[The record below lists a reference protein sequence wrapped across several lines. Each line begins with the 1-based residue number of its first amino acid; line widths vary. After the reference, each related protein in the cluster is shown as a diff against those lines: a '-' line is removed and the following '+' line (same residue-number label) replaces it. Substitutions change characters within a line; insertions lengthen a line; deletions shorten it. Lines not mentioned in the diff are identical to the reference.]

1 MDLKDIVNEFAK
13 GARKGVGPL
22 KPEVALKIEF
32 TDSVREDLEY
42 ILQKLDSTAKTVVSE
57 NVQTVLPELQRLSE
71 KIEVRWKVTQYLLV
85 VGFVINGAVALILN

>member
-1 MDLKDIVNEFAK
+1 MDVKDLISEFAK
-13 GARKGVGPL
+13 GAGKGVGPL

-32 TDSVREDLEY
+32 TDSVREDIDH
-42 ILQKLDSTAKTVVSE
+42 ILQNLDSTIKTVVSE

-85 VGFVINGAVALILN
+85 LGFVINGAVALILN